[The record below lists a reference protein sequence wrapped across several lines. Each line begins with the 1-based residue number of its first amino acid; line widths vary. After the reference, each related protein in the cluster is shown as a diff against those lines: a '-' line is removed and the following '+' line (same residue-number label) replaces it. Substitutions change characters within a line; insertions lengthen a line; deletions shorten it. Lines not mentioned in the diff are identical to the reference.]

1 MSTSPKVT
9 LLEAG
14 DSDSSS
20 GCVLDSQTEQMVP
33 SLLSSVFPLDC
44 EGVDLCS
51 VFRAYFNIPSPKL
64 LE

>member
-1 MSTSPKVT
+1 MPTSPKVT

-33 SLLSSVFPLDC
+33 SLLSSVFPLDS
-44 EGVDLCS
+44 ERVDLCS
-51 VFRAYFNIPSPKL
+51 QSSKPTLIFLPQSC
-64 LE
+64 